1 MLVPCCVSGRSG
13 SPGCRASCSA
23 SVPRGAA
30 AAQGRAGGARGRAG
44 GARGRAAAEG
54 PRAAAA
60 LRSPPRPAGGAAGEG
75 NPPGAARGAR
85 IGGPG
90 GAGVSGVLHA
100 AAGPSSCSG
109 QLLQPV
115 GTWCCEPARF
125 RTRLCRVLSCASHGG
140 VLYYAK
146 TKRLHLH
153 RWWCGRGAF
162 GTGALCVLL
171 AFWKFI
177 VKVIRE

>member
-1 MLVPCCVSGRSG
+1 MESKVFACPLLCERQIRVPW
-13 SPGCRASCSA
+13 
-23 SVPRGAA
+23 
-30 AAQGRAGGARGRAG
+30 AQGVLQPLSSPRGRAG

-90 GAGVSGVLHA
+90 GAGVLPA

-109 QLLQPV
+109 QLPQPV
-115 GTWCCEPARF
+115 GTWCCEPTRF
-125 RTRLCRVLSCASHGG
+125 CRVPSCASRGG
-140 VLYYAK
+140 VLHYAK
-146 TKRLHLH
+146 TKRLNLP

-162 GTGALCVLL
+162 GAGALCVLL

-177 VKVIRE
+177 AKVTRE